1 MQGGKV
7 KKIKFF

>member
-7 KKIKFF
+7 KKIKIF